1 MHRILFVRHGECYM
15 NLELAD
21 KIGGRSVS
29 SPLTPLGEE
38 QAKLLGEFLQQTLC
52 EQDIS
57 SASFYSSTAV
67 RTAHTGRIVMEKL
80 ERDFDRECILT
91 DELLELDMGLWE
103 GKNRKQCYSESTL
116 QEIRKD
122 VIRFKPP
129 GGESQLDVEE
139 RMMRFVME
147 NVIKKAEETGG
158 IAIVFGHGLAIK
170 CALRS
175 ILDSAPHMTRKIVL
189 NNTSITEVLYTPEH
203 KAANADQAGW
213 QVVRV
218 NDTSHLFKNSN

>member
-1 MHRILFVRHGECYM
+1 M

-38 QAKLLGEFLQQTLC
+38 QAGLLGDFLKETLC
-52 EQDIS
+52 EQEIA
-57 SASFYSSTAV
+57 SASFYSSSAV
-67 RTAHTGRIVMEKL
+67 RAVDTGRIVMEKL
-80 ERDFDRECILT
+80 ERDFEKECVLT

-103 GKNRKQCYSESTL
+103 NQKRKECYTESVL

-139 RMMRFVME
+139 RMMRFVVE
-147 NVIKKAEETGG
+147 NVIKGAEETGG

-189 NNTSITEVLYTPEH
+189 NNTSITEVFYTPEH
-203 KAANADQAGW
+203 KAINADQAGW
-213 QVVRV
+213 QVMRV
-218 NDTSHLFKNSN
+218 NDTSHLFRNSS

>member
-15 NLELAD
+15 NLELAE

-29 SPLTPLGEE
+29 SPLTPLGEK
-38 QAKLLGEFLQQTLC
+38 QAEMLGDFFKKTLC
-52 EQDIS
+52 EQEIA
-57 SASFYSSTAV
+57 SASFYSSSAV
-67 RTAHTGRIVMEKL
+67 RAVDTGRIVMEKL
-80 ERDFDRECILT
+80 ERDFERECILT

-103 GKNRKQCYSESTL
+103 GKNRKQCYSDTVL

-139 RMMRFVME
+139 RMMRFVVE
-147 NVIKKAEETGG
+147 NVIKSAEETGG
-158 IAIVFGHGLAIK
+158 TAILFGHGLAIK

-189 NNTSITEVLYTPEH
+189 SNTSITEVLYIPEH

-218 NDTSHLFKNSN
+218 NDTSHLFKDAS